1 MRIILNLKNDKN
13 LNKLLET
20 LKNFKE
26 DEIEIKILDKQVTEK
41 YTDEYIEKNWKKLIY
56 TSVGSFDCDDDEYL
70 LKHYGEKLLKDYED
84 TF

>member
-1 MRIILNLKNDKN
+1 MQIILNLKNDKN

-26 DEIEIKILDKQVTEK
+26 DEIEIKIISQEKKQ
-41 YTDEYIEKNWKKLIY
+41 YSDEYIEKNWKKLIY